1 MSGFGYNVLGFGANA
16 SSAAAGGASDD
27 EFNRVSFLSH
37 FEGSNNGVNNA
48 FDDGSA
54 SNHTITANGNVTQ
67 GSFGPFARPDGEWG
81 CEFSANGDTLN
92 LGSSTDFDFAGDFSI
107 EMFLMD
113 SATDGVVFANHKQG
127 VNTGY
132 YFFNRPA
139 RLALHN
145 EGDGFNLGNDN
156 IQPVGVWYHLVIS
169 RQSGSMRVF
178 IDGVLKA
185 VVSNSSA
192 ITSSIHDFMI
202 GGTTN
207 SSGNLD
213 FTCNAKVSNF
223 RIVNGSC
230 ATAYQTSSTTIGA
243 TIFTVPT
250 GALTAETNTKL
261 LTCQSNRFVDNS
273 ASAHT
278 ATPTGNAAVT
288 AFGPFL
294 SSAVYDPAVNG
305 ASAYFDGDND
315 SLSTGDS
322 ADFVLGDTFTL
333 EAWVYPTAA
342 DVNSYPQ
349 IMSQAEGYPTGWY
362 FSLRSTNEVNFYLN
376 AADNA
381 GGAIDLNTDG
391 SDPVQLN
398 AWNHVALSVSSGTG
412 YIYVNGARKSSAATG
427 INNNLDRSGT
437 TFRVGVHNA
446 AGAYD
451 FDGYICDAR
460 VVKGTAVY
468 SGTTYTIPT
477 APLTAIT
484 NTKLLLNMAD
494 GQAIDSAA
502 QNNLT
507 LFGTAKTSTGQAKFG
522 GASLLLD
529 GNSDY
534 AKTSGYVGSIL
545 GGKTIECWVYAAS
558 ISSKMCIWEWYEDDN
573 NLLRLFFEGGNGN
586 VLRLDQQN
594 GGSTIVGTTG
604 ATTLSATTWYHLAVT
619 RTAAGAWKVYING
632 TADTDLSGSES
643 GTTLDITDIPLYL
656 GIDFWNT
663 DRYWNGYIDEFR
675 VSELDRY
682 ASGNFTAPTAAFP
695 DKGQ

>member
-81 CEFSANGDTLN
+81 VSFSGDYLEIADDSSLE
-92 LGSSTDFDFAGDFSI
+92 LGSGNFTI
-107 EMFLMD
+107 EC
-113 SATDGVVFANHKQG
+113 
-127 VNTGY
+127 
-132 YFFNRPA
+132 FFNVKQFDSLRTLA
-139 RLALHN
+139 SKYKTVDGYRSWRLVFQTNGTLSLDITS
-145 EGDGFNLGNDN
+145 DGGGSN
-156 IQPVGVWYHLVIS
+156 ISNVKTATVFEENTWYHLALV
-169 RQSGSMRVF
+169 RN
-178 IDGVLKA
+178 
-185 VVSNSSA
+185 SNTITFYINGTADSNTLSFSA
-192 ITSSIHDFMI
+192 TPHDNSTPVRI
-202 GGTTN
+202 GTQFS
-207 SSGNLD
+207 SSGARYYHD
-213 FTCNAKVSNF
+213 GFVSNF
-223 RIVNGSC
+223 RIVVG
-230 ATAYQTSSTTIGA
+230 TALYTGNFTAPTS
-243 TIFTVPT
+243 P
-250 GALTAETNTKL
+250 LTAITNTKL

-273 ASAHT
+273 SNGHT
-278 ATPTGNAAVT
+278 ITPSGNPAVT

-294 SSAVYDPAVNG
+294 PSTVYDPAVNG
-305 ASAYFDGDND
+305 ASAFFDGDND
-315 SLSTGDS
+315 SLTTGDS

-333 EAWVYPTAA
+333 EAWVYPTVSESN
-342 DVNSYPQ
+342 DYPM

-362 FSLRSTNEVNFYLN
+362 FSLRYTNEVNFYLN

-398 AWNHVALSVSSGTG
+398 AWNHIALSVSSGTG

-437 TFRVGVHNA
+437 TFRVGIHNA
-446 AGAYD
+446 AGSYD

-460 VVKGTAVY
+460 VVKGTALY
-468 SGTTYTIPT
+468 SGTTYTVPT

-507 LFGTAKTSTGQAKFG
+507 LVGNTDTSTGQAKFG
-522 GASLLLD
+522 NTSLFYDGSGDGAYYANGAALGTGDWTIETFLWVNDFDASLGVFQYGGADGALGSLILTNQKIRVLSSNVAARLD
-529 GNSDY
+529 
-534 AKTSGYVGSIL
+534 TSG
-545 GGKTIECWVYAAS
+545 TINA
-558 ISSKMCIWEWYEDDN
+558 
-573 NLLRLFFEGGNGN
+573 
-586 VLRLDQQN
+586 Q
-594 GGSTIVGTTG
+594 
-604 ATTLSATTWYHLAVT
+604 TWYHVAYVSYNGT
-619 RTAAGAWKVYING
+619 VKVYING
-632 TADTDLSGSES
+632 TADSTTFDASSTTWTFTDTNVYVGARYYSSAVQAPFDG
-643 GTTLDITDIPLYL
+643 YL
-656 GIDFWNT
+656 
-663 DRYWNGYIDEFR
+663 DEFR
-675 VSELDRY
+675 VSHFARY
-682 ASGNFTAPTAAFP
+682 TSNFTAPTAAFA